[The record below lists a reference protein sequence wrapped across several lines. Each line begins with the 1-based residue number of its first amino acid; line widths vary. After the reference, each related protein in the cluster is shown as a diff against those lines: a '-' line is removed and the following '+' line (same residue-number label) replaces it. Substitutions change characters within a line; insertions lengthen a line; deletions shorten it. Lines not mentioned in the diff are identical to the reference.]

1 MNVLMYI
8 LNDENNF
15 EQKKNKDKDKKM
27 NTDMIKSAE
36 VKNRK
41 KNN

>member
-1 MNVLMYI
+1 MNMLICI
-8 LNDENNF
+8 LNDESNF

-27 NTDMIKSAE
+27 NINVIKSIE

-41 KNN
+41 KDK

>member
-1 MNVLMYI
+1 MCI
-8 LNDENNF
+8 LNNENNF

-27 NTDMIKSAE
+27 NTDIIKSVE

-41 KNN
+41 KKLIN